1 MRRERLGEAEIC
13 LRGRMGFKAGL
24 SQALPPFIPQGEPPR
39 PASDCVPGT
48 MTPVSAQEQT
58 TVQKHEQ

>member
-13 LRGRMGFKAGL
+13 LRGRMGLKAGL
-24 SQALPPFIPQGEPPR
+24 SQALPPFTPQGDPP

-58 TVQKHEQ
+58 TVQKREQ